1 MVSGIHSRH
10 TIRSEIA
17 KWRRN
22 SWTEFLWP
30 RRRKVVITAATTP
43 LPITPMIKI
52 SPEKETVTF
61 LLVALLAFFSVC
73 QPLQS
78 HSQNMSLV
86 LFWYFLPHAKEPKT
100 SVLYSGFHAV
110 DSVFQVPDSWFF
122 VSGTW
127 IPDSNFQLVGFPI
140 PRTVFRI
147 SYTTTWEISAIWLAW
162 SSGISA

>member
-17 KWRRN
+17 KWRRK

-30 RRRKVVITAATTP
+30 RRRKVVMTAATTP

-61 LLVALLAFFSVC
+61 HLVALLAFFSVC
-73 QPLQS
+73 QPLAKS
-78 HSQNMSLV
+78 LPEGVSLV
-86 LFWYFLPHAKEPKT
+86 LFGYFLPHAMEPKT
-100 SVLYSGFHAV
+100 VLHSGFHAM
-110 DSVFQVPDSWFF
+110 DSVFRVPDSWFF

-127 IPDSNFQLVGFPI
+127 IPDSNFQNCI
-140 PRTVFRI
+140 PDFLYYYMRNFCNL
-147 SYTTTWEISAIWLAW
+147 SLIWKTYMWKLQNLC
-162 SSGISA
+162 G